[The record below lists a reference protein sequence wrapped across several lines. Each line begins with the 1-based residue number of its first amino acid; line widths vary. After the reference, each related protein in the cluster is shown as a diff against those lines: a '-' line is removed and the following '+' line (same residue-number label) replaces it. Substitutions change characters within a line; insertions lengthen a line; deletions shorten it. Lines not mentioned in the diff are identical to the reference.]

1 MENNKTQLFLIERT
15 VRQAELV
22 EQLGRELKKNS
33 GDTAKAQQLEIEME
47 RLAFYQTAAKGN
59 PRGRAANVIDIAR
72 STALGRA
79 VTQPLP
85 KVGV

>member
-1 MENNKTQLFLIERT
+1 MEKNKTQLSLIERT

-22 EQLGRELKKNS
+22 EQLGRELKKNG
-33 GDTAKAQQLEIEME
+33 GDVAKAQQLEIEME

-72 STALGRA
+72 STVLGRA

>member
-1 MENNKTQLFLIERT
+1 MEKNKTQLSLIERT

-22 EQLGRELKKNS
+22 DRLGRELKKNS
-33 GDTAKAQQLEIEME
+33 GDIAKAQELEIEME

-72 STALGRA
+72 ATVLGRA

-85 KVGV
+85 KVGI

>member
-1 MENNKTQLFLIERT
+1 MEKNKAQLSLIERT
-15 VRQAELV
+15 VRHAELV
-22 EQLGRELKKNS
+22 EQLSRELKKNP
-33 GDTAKAQQLEIEME
+33 DDIAKAQQLEIEME

-59 PRGRAANVIDIAR
+59 PRRRAANVIDVAR
-72 STALGRA
+72 ASVLGRA